1 MCATKAC
8 TRGGKSASRRLGPVR
23 RGPERRGNIILLT
36 AFLMIVMMAMVALA
50 VDVGYMYTMQCQL
63 QRSVDAAVLAGAGDL
78 INGIDEAEATA
89 REYLVRNP
97 VGSQQGTIDE
107 SALEGAIVEFTT
119 DHDDDLEMKVG
130 NWNPVTRTFEET
142 TVMPSTLNVSM
153 TYPSMPLFF
162 GPVLGRD
169 TFMIHAEGTAMYQPR
184 DIMLVLDYSAS
195 MNDDSSFEAIGKLP
209 AATVQQSL
217 LNCWSDLG
225 VSYGNLPA
233 TPTWA
238 TVHGVPLN
246 TGSQIPHIS
255 VEYRNTSVYVASTH
269 NLTQVKLEFSN
280 GAQQTWTP
288 SSTTTGTYTGSSGN
302 AGKQVRKVWVRSWSN
317 NVPFGANGE
326 YFDFTSTNINTTLKN
341 ALGLNSVAYPYPGY
355 GSWDAYIDHVESS
368 GTTNANAGFRYKFGG
383 MNLVEWWM
391 NNYPENSKIPDLW
404 KCRAEPMYAL
414 KDATDVFM
422 DFIASVDTNDRVA
435 LVVYNGP
442 GNGAAKLEINFTDD
456 LDLIANSVNTKQ
468 AGHYHQ
474 YTGMGSGMK
483 VGRET
488 LVANV
493 RPNAYR
499 MMVLM
504 TDGLANWTNG
514 AYNLSAAATE
524 ISNETAACAAEN
536 IKIMTIS
543 LGVDADTS
551 TMQAVANGTEG
562 THYNVPGG
570 SDYAVM
576 HQQLYD
582 AFEAIARARPLKLV
596 K

>member
-1 MCATKAC
+1 MYASKAC
-8 TRGGKSASRRLGPVR
+8 TRGGKSASRRPD
-23 RGPERRGNIILLT
+23 PARRGNIIVLT
-36 AFLMIVMMAMVALA
+36 AILMIIMMAFVALA
-50 VDVGYMYTMQCQL
+50 VDTGYKYTMQCQL
-63 QRSVDAAVLAGAGDL
+63 QRSVDAAVLAGAGEL
-78 INGIDEAEATA
+78 INGIDEAEAIA

-97 VGSQQGTIDE
+97 VGSQQGFIDDA
-107 SALEGAIVEFTT
+107 ALAGAMIEFET
-119 DHDDDLEMKVG
+119 DHGDDVEMKTG
-130 NWNPVTRTFEET
+130 NWNPITRTFEET
-142 TVMPSTLNVSM
+142 TVMPSTLRVSM
-153 TYPSMPLFF
+153 TYPNMPFF
-162 GPVLGRD
+162 FAPVIGYD
-169 TFMIHAEGTAMYQPR
+169 NFTIHAEGTAQYQPR
-184 DIMLVLDYSAS
+184 DIMVVLDYSAS

-209 AATVQQSL
+209 QATVEQSL
-217 LNCWSDLG
+217 LNCWNDLG

-238 TVHGVPLN
+238 TAHGVPLN
-246 TGSQIPHIS
+246 TTAEIPHIS
-255 VEYRNTSVYVASTH
+255 VEYRYNIVYINSTH
-269 NLTQVKLEFSN
+269 SMSQVKVEFSN

-288 SSTTTGTYTGSSGN
+288 NTTSGTFQGSSTNSTR
-302 AGKQVRKVWVRSWSN
+302 QIRKVWVRSWSN
-317 NVPFGANGE
+317 NVLFGSNGE
-326 YFDFTSTNINTTLKN
+326 YFDFTSTGINTTLKN
-341 ALGLNSVAYPYPGY
+341 ALGLNLVSYPYPGY

-368 GTTNANAGFRYKFGG
+368 STTNASAGYRYKFGG

-391 NNYPENSKIPDLW
+391 NNYPENYKIPDLW

-422 DFIASVDTNDRVA
+422 DFIASVDTNDRVG

-442 GNGAAKLEINFTDD
+442 GNGAAKLEHTFTHD

-474 YTGMGSGMK
+474 YTGIGSGMK
-483 VGRET
+483 LGRQTIESD
-488 LVANV
+488 A
-493 RPNAYR
+493 RPYSYR

-514 AYNLSAAATE
+514 SYNQSAAATE
-524 ISNETAACAAEN
+524 ISNETALCSAAK
-536 IKIMTIS
+536 IKVMTIS

-551 TMQAVANGTEG
+551 TMQAVADGTEG
-562 THYNVPGG
+562 QHFNVPGG
-570 SDYAVM
+570 SDYVIM